1 VTRFTVLPS
10 ADDWRPPFVLAIEPP
25 FPPGGEEPGE
35 PRESAM
41 AYEHGKI
48 TDEGIAKLR
57 VRIGQGFEGRQP
69 WRTEVSRDTIWHLA
83 HAIGDLSP
91 LYTDP
96 EYAQGTRWGKLQ
108 CPGVVLR
115 CFDTLSAPGSA
126 GLPEGLPGVHSI
138 WSGSHYE
145 WQRPVLIGDK
155 IVAKSYLK
163 DVVEKESKFTDGRT
177 VYQTYEAVYHTTEG
191 EYLGKRSDTYMRVDR
206 NKAKQKSAYKEE
218 DKLAFWKPEEIER
231 FMAEYHREARARE
244 RFWED
249 VEVGDEIGQ
258 VIKGP
263 LTGTAE
269 IAFESFFGIY
279 LIGNVVAARALE
291 RHPKLMVPNEQ
302 GVPEPP
308 QRVHWDNKF
317 TQDTLGLAGAYD
329 LGLERLAWMCH
340 AVTNWIGD
348 NGHLAFIDA
357 RYRRFNY
364 LGDVTW
370 ATGKVAEKF
379 EREGAKMVRL
389 DLWTKNHREQIT
401 ATAVAEAVLPSRF
414 A

>member
-1 VTRFTVLPS
+1 MAAATSRSYHQKP
-10 ADDWRPPFVLAIEPP
+10 
-25 FPPGGEEPGE
+25 
-35 PRESAM
+35 M

-48 TDEGIAKLR
+48 TDEGIARLR
-57 VRIGQGFEGRQP
+57 ERIGQGFTGRQP
-69 WRTEVSRDTIWHLA
+69 WRTEVNRDTIWHLA

-91 LYTDP
+91 LYVDP
-96 EYAQGTRWGKLQ
+96 EYAAGTRWKRQQ

-145 WQRPVLIGDK
+145 WARPVLLGDR
-155 IVAKSYLK
+155 ITADCYLK
-163 DVVEKESKFTDGRT
+163 DIVEKESRFVGERT
-177 VYQTYEAVYHTTEG
+177 IYQTYEAVYHTAEG
-191 EYLGKRSDTYMRVDR
+191 EYLGKRSDTYMRADR
-206 NKAKQKSAYKEE
+206 NKAREKSVYKETE
-218 DKLAFWKPEEIER
+218 ELAHWTPADIDR
-231 FMAEYHREARARE
+231 FMAEYKAHRRTTE

-249 VEVGDEIGQ
+249 VEVGEELPR

-263 LTGTAE
+263 LTPTAE

-279 LIGNVVAARALE
+279 LIGNCVAAQALE

-317 TQDTLGLAGAYD
+317 TQDTLGLPGAYD
-329 LGLERLAWMCH
+329 LGLERLSWMCH
-340 AVTNWIGD
+340 AATDWIGD
-348 NGHLAFIDA
+348 DGFLSFIEA

-370 ATGKVAEKF
+370 ATGKVAEKL
-379 EREGAKMVRL
+379 ERDGKKMVRL
-389 DLWTKNHREQIT
+389 DLWTVNHRDQVT
-401 ATAVAEAVLPSRF
+401 ATAVAEASLPSR
-414 A
+414 AGA